1 MASGET
7 NLEFKVQ
14 VGGLNELGKLRAS
27 VLKLK
32 AGTIEVKD
40 ASMALSNA
48 FPKLEGTAKDLQKI
62 FFGQATTM
70 KMLVRNQKV
79 FRNEIKNQVG
89 NLKAARKETQL
100 GSAAWRRYS
109 KEIAV
114 ARKQMSGLPLRK
126 LGTDLKNVTNL
137 MLKNAKNLQWV
148 GRQMIVGIT
157 APLGIMMRT
166 AMQSFE
172 AFEKQ
177 FVRTKKILG
186 LQGTAADSLRQKM
199 HELSTE
205 LGVSRSIV
213 AALTADFAQMG
224 KKMLG
229 GTAEIQETAA
239 EYAELTLQ
247 LEHVGQVSAQVG
259 RDFIANLAGIIQ
271 DADITKVNELGES
284 FVDTGNKIDYV
295 RGLLAKFNLVENT
308 TALSLKDLAE
318 AFPQVSPAAKA
329 AGIDLVFLSGIIG
342 GMRQSGLNATESA
355 HALKFALQRMI
366 APTAAVAKIVA
377 TFGSG
382 VEGFHSDLGIGN
394 MMLFKLAENM
404 ELLRSSGAKEEGA
417 LQYLGA
423 LVGKRQASRIYATT
437 LALGSFQENLEAVGK
452 IFTDLGDQDSVWA
465 SIGHDITNAVDDK
478 ALKKKF
484 ERAFSTEDSVERFLL
499 DIHNSKIALEG
510 ESKTKLLATERSMA
524 LNRALEGL
532 SPPMKAMVIDFMGAT
547 SAGKQFAEEF
557 KQVMGGP
564 AMQMQLVRGD
574 IRNLLLDIGTQF
586 FDTVKSIIPKIR
598 EWIQA
603 MQNMSPTAKQAILVI
618 GLLAAALGPLA
629 FIFGQAG
636 NAIASIGSVAAAV
649 LPKMRDLTRSLML
662 SKAMA
667 GESLPLIRRFGT
679 GWIDTGARVRKAGRG
694 MRDTF
699 KALRADSAIA
709 LTGFNE
715 AVVSGGVTAGAGVTG
730 AAAGAAAGPMHGPF
744 LTDIDQ
750 SKLEP
755 KDAKR
760 VNRQIKASERE
771 IRKARQATQSTLKNS
786 AEDIDRWSA
795 RFKKRFTETNDS
807 AKKFAKGFKQ
817 ITTQARIPA
826 GQPGAGQFMKAETAR
841 PSVVKLKQA
850 ALRPVKAVGEG
861 LTKLATSSKKVGLDI
876 LKNINSPMK
885 ILRLAGIA
893 SATGFKLSW
902 TIALKAVRK
911 AMLKAGP
918 IALLVILASVIM
930 YVVSNLDKFKKAAG
944 GSFDTL
950 KKAWNNIIGTF
961 KELGRIFFEIF
972 EDIFGKKS
980 KEGGKAV
987 EDSMS
992 AVSSIITKVSE
1003 VVLKFSII
1011 FKKVF
1016 LTILPPLI
1024 KGLLIVI
1031 RTVVRAIGA
1040 VLGFLGKH
1048 WQSIAKVIIKVVYW
1062 IVKIIEFFLDVT
1074 FRVVQGVILALRG
1087 LAKVFFWLVNN
1098 AILPLLKM
1106 AAKGFNMWLEII
1118 LWVYRQV
1125 ADKTLALLDVIKPV
1139 FNWLIDQASKVGQ
1152 VLDFLS
1158 GGKLGWDFEGF
1169 ELTDEINNLRGTV
1182 DDVFNTIDEKK
1193 DNIFD
1198 KIDGVEIG
1206 EGIVEAVDNGLSSVS
1221 DTLSTV
1227 IHADLARAAEDALE
1241 GAFSGV
1247 AETFAGELHDGWM
1260 SWLKNPE
1267 AKIEAENLNAAIAQE
1282 AAVAYEKA
1290 LISVAVNWVSKVKSK
1305 FQKEM
1310 KKIADSAMKA
1320 FNAYAK
1326 VYLAAY
1332 DSRTAAVHE
1341 QIKAEK
1347 ELTKTVEY
1355 ETARREMISRMALDK
1370 ENFLRNRALALYEG
1384 RIEDARN
1391 LTVKFRISNDASEKN
1406 VVKLDTGRA
1415 QDLLDQKRQA
1425 LLAEIQVQ
1433 KAAATERIQF
1443 ERDALNEELAMLQ
1456 EKLPQKASEWAK
1468 YVDDVNNAVSTGM
1481 ENAFGKDAAAAK
1493 SIEEFAQIVDDE
1505 LRGKFGDLFD
1515 DAGVVDKKVTNVG
1528 PIVTREAETWT
1539 ETVGKFATDSN
1550 AMMEAMFV
1558 DVETAWKRELEWEK
1572 WAMETALGREG
1583 IIAEIA
1589 QMIKDLEDLKTLT
1602 EEEMQA
1608 IKDSV
1613 LDNLYETATG
1623 AEEVATSLEEST
1635 GRMNDA
1641 LNSVGRDLAP
1651 EGTDPADFKFFDP
1664 SSYVA
1669 NQDYTYT
1676 TSQAEVPT
1684 GFMGSWDTSFNT
1696 GISTLETPGWGLGGA
1711 GRIPGGFEIPSASDF
1726 IPGISLSDSE
1736 KDREEGWVD
1745 KPTVNL
1751 STALSDS
1758 EKDREWGWTAP
1769 DLRTDR
1775 EKYGDFYGDKPSQ
1788 LTGHWDWTEAA
1799 KDILDWTFGS
1809 KYRFNGGAVK
1819 AQYGKYLG
1827 GFQSSMVPVMA
1838 HGGEYIMNARAVQN
1852 IGLSKLES
1860 MNHSRN
1866 YQGGGGGG
1874 TNIFVENF
1882 IGEPEWFEGMMG
1894 EYNVSVAPKN
1904 ERSRGLESRKIS
1916 SMADNNRRGRV

>member
-7 NLEFKVQ
+7 NLEFRVK
-14 VGGLNELGKLRAS
+14 VGGLNELGQLRAS
-27 VLKLK
+27 VLRLK
-32 AGTIEVKD
+32 AGTVEVKD

-48 FPKLEGTAKDLQKI
+48 FPKLAGTAKDLQKI

-70 KMLVRNQKV
+70 KMLVRNQKI
-79 FRNEIKNQVG
+79 FRNEIKSQVG

-100 GSAAWRRYS
+100 GGTAWRRYS
-109 KEIAV
+109 KEIMV
-114 ARKQMSGLPLRK
+114 ARKQMSGLPFRK
-126 LGTDLKNVTNL
+126 LGTDLRNVTNL
-137 MLKNAKNLQWV
+137 MLTNAKNLQWV

-157 APLGIMMRT
+157 APLGIMLRT

-186 LQGTAADSLRQKM
+186 LAETAAASLRQKM
-199 HELSTE
+199 HELSTA

-229 GTAEIQETAA
+229 GTQEIQETAA

-259 RDFIANLAGIIQ
+259 RDFVANLAGII
-271 DADITKVNELGES
+271 DSEIPMVIDEFGNSV
-284 FVDTGNKIDYV
+284 VDTGNKIDYV

-329 AGIDLVFLSGIIG
+329 AGIDLVFLSGVIG

-366 APTAAVAKIVA
+366 APTAAVEKIVA
-377 TFGSG
+377 KFAGDI
-382 VEGFHSDLGIGN
+382 EGFHKDLGIGN

-404 ELLRSSGAKEEGA
+404 ELLRTSPAKEEGA
-417 LQYLGA
+417 LKYLGA

-437 LALGSFQENLEAVGK
+437 LALGSFQDNLKEVGE

-465 SIGHDITNAVDDK
+465 SIGHDIVTNVVDDK
-478 ALKKKF
+478 ALKKTF

-510 ESKTKLLATERSMA
+510 DAKTKLEATERSLA
-524 LNRALEGL
+524 LNKALEGL

-547 SAGKQFAEEF
+547 SAGKQFTEEF

-586 FDTVKSIIPKIR
+586 FDTIRGIIPKIR

-603 MQNMSPTAKQAILVI
+603 MQKMSPAAKQAILVI
-618 GLLAAALGPLA
+618 GMLAAAIGPVA

-636 NAIASIGSVAAAV
+636 NAVASLGAVAAAA
-649 LPKMRDLTRSLML
+649 LPKMKDLTRSLML
-662 SKAMA
+662 SKSMA

-679 GWIDTGARVRKAGRG
+679 GWIDTGARVKKAGRG
-694 MRDTF
+694 IRDTF
-699 KALRADSAIA
+699 TALRADAA
-709 LTGFNE
+709 VANTGFNE
-715 AVVSGGVTAGAGVTG
+715 AVASAGVMPDVGRGT
-730 AAAGAAAGPMHGPF
+730 AAAAAGPMHGPAIPAP
-744 LTDIDQ
+744 LADSTKKYKK
-750 SKLEP
+750 SY
-755 KDAKR
+755 
-760 VNRQIKASERE
+760 KAQE
-771 IRKARQATQSTLKNS
+771 KALRDLRRASQSTLQNS

-795 RFKKRFTETNDS
+795 NFKKRFSETGTR
-807 AKKFAKGFKQ
+807 AKLFAKGFKE
-817 ITTQARIPA
+817 TSKQARIPA
-826 GQPGAGQFMKAETAR
+826 GQPGAGQFMAGEPVR
-841 PSVVKLKQA
+841 PSVVKLKQTV
-850 ALRPVKAVGEG
+850 LRPAKAVGDG
-861 LTKLATSSKKVGLDI
+861 LTNLSKRSKKVGRNI

-902 TIALKAVRK
+902 TIALKAVKK

-930 YVVSNLDKFKKAAG
+930 YVVQNLDKFKKAAG

-950 KKAWNNIIGTF
+950 KRAWNNIIGTF
-961 KELGRIFFEIF
+961 KELGKIFFEIF

-987 EDSMS
+987 GDSMG

-1011 FKKVF
+1011 FKRVF
-1016 LTILPPLI
+1016 LTILPPII

-1031 RTVVRAIGA
+1031 RTVVKAIGV
-1040 VLGFLGKH
+1040 VLGFLAKH
-1048 WQSIAKVIIKVVYW
+1048 WRSIARVIIKVIYW
-1062 IVKIIEFFLDVT
+1062 IITIIEFFLDVT
-1074 FRVVQGVILALRG
+1074 LRIVQAVIQVLRG
-1087 LAKVFFWLVNN
+1087 LAKVFFWLVDI

-1118 LWVYRQV
+1118 LWVYRHI

-1139 FNWLIDQASKVGQ
+1139 FNWLIDQASNVGKV
-1152 VLDFLS
+1152 LNFLS
-1158 GGKLGWDFEGF
+1158 GGKLGWEFDEFD
-1169 ELTDEINNLRGTV
+1169 LTNEIGNLRGTV
-1182 DDVFNTIDEKK
+1182 DDVFNTIDQKK
-1193 DNIFD
+1193 DNIFE
-1198 KIDGVEIG
+1198 KIDGIEIG
-1206 EGIVEAVDNGLSSVS
+1206 EGVVNAVDAGLSAVS
-1221 DTLSTV
+1221 
-1227 IHADLARAAEDALE
+1227 
-1241 GAFSGV
+1241 SGV
-1247 AETFAGELHDGWM
+1247 GKVIGVEIAKETENALNGVIEEVGPKLGNALHDGWM
-1260 SWLKNPE
+1260 KWDRQKVEDEFN
-1267 AKIEAENLNAAIAQE
+1267 NLNSAVAQE

-1290 LISVAVNWVSKVKSK
+1290 LIGVAVNWVSKVKSK

-1332 DSRTAAVHE
+1332 DSRTAAINE
-1341 QIKAEK
+1341 TIKAEK
-1347 ELTKTVEY
+1347 KLTKTVEY
-1355 ETARREMISRMALDK
+1355 ETARRELISRMALDK

-1391 LTVKFRISNDASEKN
+1391 LTVKFRISNDANEKN
-1406 VVKLDTGRA
+1406 ITKLDTGRA
-1415 QDLLDQKRQA
+1415 QDLLAQKRQA
-1425 LLAEIQVQ
+1425 LLDEIQAE
-1433 KAAATERIQF
+1433 KAAATERIQIA
-1443 ERDALNEELAMLQ
+1443 RDTLAQKLADEQ
-1456 EKLPQKASEWAK
+1456 EHIVKGEDGWRD
-1468 YVDDVNNAVSTGM
+1468 YVANINGFVADGM
-1481 ENAFGKDAAAAK
+1481 ETAFGKDAAAAK

-1505 LRGKFGDLFD
+1505 LRGKFGDMFD
-1515 DAGVVDKKVTNVG
+1515 DAGVIDKKVTNVG
-1528 PIVTREAETWT
+1528 PIVTREAKAWT
-1539 ETVGKFATDSN
+1539 ATVGAFAADSN
-1550 AMMEAMFV
+1550 GMMIKMFE
-1558 DVETAWKRELEWEK
+1558 DVEAAWQHELEWDK
-1572 WAMETALGREG
+1572 WAMEAAFGREELLEE
-1583 IIAEIA
+1583 IIQLIS
-1589 QMIKDLEDLKTLT
+1589 DLEDMKTLT
-1602 EEEMQA
+1602 DKEMQE
-1608 IKDSV
+1608 IRDSV
-1613 LDNLYETATG
+1613 VDNLTDMATG
-1623 AEEVATSLEEST
+1623 VEDVATRTEEAAARINSAIASIDPST
-1635 GRMNDA
+1635 GGRYGHQPDTGYQYENWFDMGGPFPNATNPDFDMGGLFPNA
-1641 LNSVGRDLAP
+1641 PNLNFDMRGPFPNASNPDFDMGRLYAA
-1651 EGTDPADFKFFDP
+1651 G
-1664 SSYVA
+1664 
-1669 NQDYTYT
+1669 
-1676 TSQAEVPT
+1676 
-1684 GFMGSWDTSFNT
+1684 
-1696 GISTLETPGWGLGGA
+1696 PGWADEDLFDYKYFG
-1711 GRIPGGFEIPSASDF
+1711 GRIKAS
-1726 IPGISLSDSE
+1726 
-1736 KDREEGWVD
+1736 
-1745 KPTVNL
+1745 
-1751 STALSDS
+1751 
-1758 EKDREWGWTAP
+1758 
-1769 DLRTDR
+1769 
-1775 EKYGDFYGDKPSQ
+1775 YG
-1788 LTGHWDWTEAA
+1788 
-1799 KDILDWTFGS
+1799 
-1809 KYRFNGGAVK
+1809 R
-1819 AQYGKYLG
+1819 YLG
-1827 GFQSSMVPVMA
+1827 GFQSSMIPVMA
-1838 HGGEYIMNARAVQN
+1838 HGGEYVMSARAVQN

-1860 MNHSRN
+1860 MNHSKN

-1882 IGEPEWFEGMMG
+1882 IGEPEWFESMMG

>member
-7 NLEFKVQ
+7 NLEFKVK

-40 ASMALSNA
+40 ASMALSQA

-70 KMLVRNQKV
+70 KMLVRNNKV

-89 NLKAARKETQL
+89 NLKAARKETQI
-100 GSAAWRRYS
+100 GSAAWKRYS
-109 KEIAV
+109 KEIV
-114 ARKQMSGLPLRK
+114 IARKQMSGLPLRK
-126 LGTDLKNVTNL
+126 LGTDLRNVTNL
-137 MLKNAKNLQWV
+137 MLKKAKDLQWV

-186 LQGTAADSLRQKM
+186 LTGDAVDVLRDRM
-199 HELSTE
+199 HELSTS

-213 AALTADFAQMG
+213 AALTSDFAQMG

-229 GTAEIQETAA
+229 GGDEIAQTAS
-239 EYAELTLQ
+239 EYAELTLE

-259 RDFIANLAGIIQ
+259 RDFVANLAGIIDSEIP
-271 DADITKVNELGES
+271 DATDELGN
-284 FVDTGNKIDYV
+284 VIGKVGNKIDYV
-295 RGLLAKFNLVENT
+295 RGLLAKFNIVENT

-366 APTAAVAKIVA
+366 APTAAVGKIVKEFA
-377 TFGSG
+377 SDID
-382 VEGFHSDLGIGN
+382 GFHSDLGIGN
-394 MMLFKLAENM
+394 MMLFKLSENM
-404 ELLRSSGAKEEGA
+404 SLLRDSPAKEEGA
-417 LQYLGA
+417 LKYLGA

-437 LALGSFQENLEAVGK
+437 LALGTFEDNLISVGK
-452 IFTDLGDQDSVWA
+452 IFTDLTDQDARWA
-465 SIGHDITNAVDDK
+465 SIGRDITTAIDDK
-478 ALKKKF
+478 ELKKKF
-484 ERAFSTEDSVERFLL
+484 ERAFSTEDSVEKFLL
-499 DIHNSKIALEG
+499 DIHNSKVALAG
-510 ESKTKLLATERSMA
+510 HSKAQLTAEERSMA
-524 LNRALEGL
+524 LNRSLEDL

-547 SAGKQFAEEF
+547 SAGKQFATEF
-557 KQVMGGP
+557 EAVMGGP
-564 AMQMQLVRGD
+564 AMMMQLVRND
-574 IRNLLLDIGTQF
+574 IRDLLLDIGTEF
-586 FDTVKSIIPKIR
+586 FDTIRGIIPKIR

-603 MQNMSPTAKQAILVI
+603 LQNMSPTAKQAILVI

-629 FIFGQAG
+629 FIFGQTSV
-636 NAIASIGSVAAAV
+636 AISSVGRVAAAV
-649 LPKMRDLTRSLML
+649 LPRMKDLTRSLML

-715 AVVSGGVTAGAGVTG
+715 AVVSGGVKAGAGV
-730 AAAGAAAGPMHGPF
+730 AGAAAGPMHGPQ

-750 SKLEP
+750 SKLAP

-760 VNRQIKASERE
+760 VNRQIKASERD

-795 RFKKRFTETNDS
+795 NFKKRFTETS
-807 AKKFAKGFKQ
+807 SKAKLFARDFKKTAKQ
-817 ITTQARIPA
+817 SRIPA
-826 GQPGAGQFMKAETAR
+826 GQPGAGQFMAGEPVR

-1106 AAKGFNMWLEII
+1106 AAKGFNLWLEII
-1118 LWVYRQV
+1118 LWIYRQV

-1193 DNIFD
+1193 DNIFE

-1206 EGIVEAVDNGLSSVS
+1206 EGIIDGVDSGLSAVS
-1221 DTLSTV
+1221 NTIQTV
-1227 IHADLARAAEDALE
+1227 IEADMARATESALK
-1241 GAFSGV
+1241 GVFSGV
-1247 AETFAGELHDGWM
+1247 SETFAGELHDGWM
-1260 SWLKNPE
+1260 SWLENP
-1267 AKIEAENLNAAIAQE
+1267 AAADAARDLNQTIAEE

-1290 LISVAVNWVSKVKSK
+1290 LIQVAVNWVSKVKSK

-1425 LLAEIQVQ
+1425 LLAEIQVE
-1433 KAAATERIQF
+1433 KAAATERIQIA
-1443 ERDALNEELAMLQ
+1443 RDTLAQKLADEQEHIVQGEEG
-1456 EKLPQKASEWAK
+1456 WRN
-1468 YVDDVNNAVSTGM
+1468 YVANINGFVADGM
-1481 ENAFGKDAAAAK
+1481 ETAFGKDAAAAK

-1505 LRGKFGDLFD
+1505 LRGKFDDLFK
-1515 DAGVVDKKVTNVG
+1515 DAGVIDKKVTNVG
-1528 PIVTREAETWT
+1528 PIVTRETEAWT
-1539 ETVGKFATDSN
+1539 ATVGAFATDSN
-1550 AMMEAMFV
+1550 GMMIKMFE
-1558 DVETAWKRELEWEK
+1558 DVEAAWKHELQWEK

-1583 IIAEIA
+1583 ILEEIV
-1589 QMIKDLEDLKTLT
+1589 QMISDLEDLKTLT
-1602 EEEMQA
+1602 EEEMQE

-1613 LDNLYETATG
+1613 VDNLTDMATG

-1651 EGTDPADFKFFDP
+1651 EGTDAADFKFFDP
-1664 SSYVA
+1664 SSYVR

-1696 GISTLETPGWGLGGA
+1696 GISDLVNEST
-1711 GRIPGGFEIPSASDF
+1711 RIPGGFEIPSASDF

-1788 LTGHWDWTEAA
+1788 LTGHWDWTESA

-1809 KYRFNGGAVK
+1809 KYRFNGGAVT

-1852 IGLSKLES
+1852 IGLSKLEG